1 MKYFRHFFKDIQF
14 KLITQPNI
22 IFIAFSIVGNK
33 PRGCFLDNFD
43 EWKDLPRNMK
53 NELNVA
59 TVSVFVV
66 NTVFAWIICL
76 SLKQDR
82 Q

>member
-1 MKYFRHFFKDIQF
+1 MI
-14 KLITQPNI
+14 LVPL
-22 IFIAFSIVGNK
+22 SIVGNK
-33 PRGCFLDNFD
+33 PCGCFLDNFD
-43 EWKDLPRNMK
+43 EWKEGHLPRKMK

-59 TVSVFVV
+59 TVNVFIV

-76 SLKQDR
+76 SIKQDR